1 MIYVLGVCLWNQC
14 LCLHM
19 IPEAV
24 SKIRTFVG
32 THINA
37 LERTRKRVER
47 NDVHTAM
54 YKRI

>member
-1 MIYVLGVCLWNQC
+1 MIYILGVCLWNQC